1 MCILR
6 IIFVHIVQFLK
17 CYDVHFRNNYCKIKL
32 IEFTFYVTGEE
43 IPGDKGENIEEN
55 EEAEVSSED
64 QVIAEDNSND
74 YSEDEPKG
82 YALPR

>member
-1 MCILR
+1 MH

-32 IEFTFYVTGEE
+32 IEFTFYVTSEE
-43 IPGDKGENIEEN
+43 ISGDEGEDLEEIEE
-55 EEAEVSSED
+55 ADVSLED
-64 QVIAEDNSND
+64 CVIDEDNSND

-82 YALPR
+82 YELPR